1 MSHFSHSHH
10 SPVSPRLSSHS
21 ASHKTSNNIPPYMC
35 STRYLEAPAQNP
47 VSHTVTT
54 HNDKCTHHIFTPE
67 SLEYIPQKQSS
78 KRECCIKTKFYTK
91 KIVAFLLS
99 HVGLASLVVL
109 YTILGGYVFCWLEGS
124 AENNTRILVLQ
135 NRTRLVNELIRLNQ
149 YTQAKLLTLFETHV
163 AKQVS
168 EEYYR
173 VRLKAASG
181 TSGDWPKNLPDIS
194 DWKVR
199 SHADREKLTA
209 GLAWYLAGLGWP
221 RNIVPPS
228 WFNQEGISP
237 IEPIADQSYKGDAET
252 TIASLMNA
260 TGQVANLTS
269 RNTTNPFPLDMLNFL
284 PESIL
289 GISTENIILPL
300 IVNITK
306 EVEFKWEQLVET
318 YARNLVSAIKDKGWN
333 GADEELGWNSEGSIL
348 YAVTIITTIGKFT
361 KNWRRIYCLRI
372 SAT

>member
-1 MSHFSHSHH
+1 
-10 SPVSPRLSSHS
+10 
-21 ASHKTSNNIPPYMC
+21 MC
-35 STRYLEAPAQNP
+35 STRYLEARMQNP
-47 VSHTVTT
+47 VSYTVTT
-54 HNDKCTHHIFTPE
+54 HSDKCTHHISTSE

-124 AENNTRILVLQ
+124 AENNTRIVVLQ
-135 NRTRLVNELIRLNQ
+135 NRTQLVKELIRLNQ
-149 YTQAKLLTLFETHV
+149 YTQAKLLTLFEAHV

-181 TSGDWPKNLPDIS
+181 TGGNWPQNLSNIS
-194 DWKVR
+194 EWKVR

-228 WFNQEGISP
+228 WFNNESP
-237 IEPIADQSYKGDAET
+237 PPFEPIADQSYKPDTEST
-252 TIASLMNA
+252 VASLTNA
-260 TGQVANLTS
+260 TGQAPNLTS
-269 RNTTNPFPLDMLNFL
+269 HNSTNPFPLDVLEFL
-284 PESIL
+284 PETIL
-289 GISTENIILPL
+289 GVSTKSIILPL
-300 IVNITK
+300 IFNITK
-306 EVEFKWEQLVET
+306 EIEFKWEQLVESYT
-318 YARNLVSAIKDKGWN
+318 RNLVSAIKDKGWN

-361 KNWRRIYCLRI
+361 KKAGAFIAYI
-372 SAT
+372 